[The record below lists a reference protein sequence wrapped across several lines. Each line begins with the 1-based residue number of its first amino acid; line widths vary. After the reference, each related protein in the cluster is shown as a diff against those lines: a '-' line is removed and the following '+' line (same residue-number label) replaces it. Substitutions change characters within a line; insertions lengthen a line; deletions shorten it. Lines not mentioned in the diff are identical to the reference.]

1 MFEERNPAF
10 KIILLLV
17 IIVVGWGILL
27 QPITKTDD
35 NIKPTL
41 VEKNGNYNRVYTIK
55 GISQEKVIKLIKND
69 EEYINKENDKNKKIN
84 EIKENSYYAKLK
96 KSNILRENN
105 TIDQSKHFDAI
116 KFVKDSNVVS
126 NMVKDMPT
134 KELIDNFNQ
143 MNDQDRISAV
153 ITIISRNEFKNE
165 YTNQLELANV
175 TIQKEESKNTKEIE
189 ELEKSFNE
197 WFNTKIKQE
206 IIVAKQIRKH
216 VLILIAMILGAILW
230 FIVVELL

>member
-1 MFEERNPAF
+1 MFRERRPEL
-10 KIILLLV
+10 KIIPLLALLV
-17 IIVVGWGILL
+17 ICLGILL
-27 QPITKTDD
+27 QPI
-35 NIKPTL
+35 IKKAETTEPTL

-55 GISQEKVIKLIKND
+55 GVSQEKVIKLIKND
-69 EEYINKENDKNKKIN
+69 EEYINKENNKNKKIN

-134 KELIDNFNQ
+134 KELINNFSQ
-143 MNDQDRISAV
+143 MNGQDRISAIV
-153 ITIISRNEFKNE
+153 TIIGRNEFKNE
-165 YTNQLELANV
+165 YANQLELANIN
-175 TIQKEESKNTKEIE
+175 IQKEESKNTKEIE

-197 WFNTKIKQE
+197 WFNTKLKQE